1 MSSPTQ
7 QRVRTSVRFIPG
19 AGLAILGSVI
29 ALAGVGLLAAFGTD
43 GRLDSGPHRLATPS
57 AAIVSS
63 VASIKNT
70 SGDASLLGQPRLRVA
85 ASPVQGGTATFVGI
99 GRTADVDRYL
109 AGVSTDEVTGLTV
122 YPYSINSALHNGRA
136 DAPRPATQHFWVAQA
151 SSTRAAVINWKIR
164 DGRYRVV
171 IMSADGRGGFAASSG
186 IGVTM
191 PHMARYAVA
200 ALLLGLLI
208 AGGGSALLIRATA
221 QSRDRS
227 TTTGPATRTAAAT
240 TT

>member
-7 QRVRTSVRFIPG
+7 QHSRTSARFIPG

-70 SGDASLLGQPRLRVA
+70 SGVASLLGQPRLRVA
-85 ASPVQGGTATFVGI
+85 ASSVQGRTATFVGI
-99 GRTADVDRYL
+99 GPTADVDRYL
-109 AGVSTDEVTGLTV
+109 AGVSTDQVTGLTV

-136 DAPRPATQHFWVAQA
+136 DAPPPATQHFWVAQA
-151 SSTRAAVINWKIR
+151 SSTRAAAINWKIR

-171 IMSADGRGGFAASSG
+171 IMSADGRGGLAASSAL
-186 IGVTM
+186 GVTL
-191 PHMARYAVA
+191 PHMPRYAMA

-208 AGGGSALLIRATA
+208 AGGGTALLIRATT
-221 QSRDRS
+221 QPRDRS
-227 TTTGPATRTAAAT
+227 TTTSPATSTAAAPT
-240 TT
+240 L

>member
-1 MSSPTQ
+1 M
-7 QRVRTSVRFIPG
+7 RFIPG

-70 SGDASLLGQPRLRVA
+70 SGVTSLLGQPRLRVA
-85 ASPVQGGTATFVGI
+85 ASPVHGGAATFVGI

-171 IMSADGRGGFAASSG
+171 IMSADGRGGSAASSG
-186 IGVTM
+186 IRRDHA
-191 PHMARYAVA
+191 PHGALRSRGTAPGIAHRCRGHRPAHPRHRPVPRPAVHHNRSGNEHGRGPD
-200 ALLLGLLI
+200 ALAPLKTSG
-208 AGGGSALLIRATA
+208 
-221 QSRDRS
+221 
-227 TTTGPATRTAAAT
+227 
-240 TT
+240 